1 MAGSVAGLVGGS
13 CPACKGSGKA
23 QPGRPVEDPVGGG
36 VPNEPNF
43 GGAIDATH
51 LPSTNKGAQ
60 PRRIGAGDSKRS
72 AAAPGAPNDKDVRKP
87 SAAGQGDDIQ
97 SKSVAKDA
105 TNSVSPGKVDGEAGA
120 EASDVWEPKSTWEH
134 GWGSESEP
142 DNSNSGDDGDKPNDL
157 EEEA

>member
-1 MAGSVAGLVGGS
+1 
-13 CPACKGSGKA
+13 
-23 QPGRPVEDPVGGG
+23 
-36 VPNEPNF
+36 
-43 GGAIDATH
+43 
-51 LPSTNKGAQ
+51 
-60 PRRIGAGDSKRS
+60 
-72 AAAPGAPNDKDVRKP
+72 VRKP